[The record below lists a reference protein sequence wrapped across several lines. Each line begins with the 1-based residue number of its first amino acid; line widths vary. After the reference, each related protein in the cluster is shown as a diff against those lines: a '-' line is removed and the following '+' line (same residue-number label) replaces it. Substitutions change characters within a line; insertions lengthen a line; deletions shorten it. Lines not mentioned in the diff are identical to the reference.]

1 MVCCGCYTVRN
12 YAKVNTK
19 GLWGRG
25 HGGGSKSLCCKRR
38 STQCRISSMKVVQ
51 PTLNDGT
58 QAIQGLPGLNLK
70 NFSESPISLAQLF
83 DVVADD
89 LQTLNKNLQSVSHAF
104 RIHAYSVLFF
114 LFVFADY

>member
-1 MVCCGCYTVRN
+1 MVVWWKKKRGEVDGGERN
-12 YAKVNTK
+12 YTKVNSK

-38 STQCRISSMKVVQ
+38 NTHCRVSSMKIVQ

-58 QAIQGLPGLNLK
+58 QAIQGLPGLDLK
-70 NFSESPISLAQLF
+70 NYSESPISPAQLF

-89 LQTLNKNLQSVSHAF
+89 LQTLNKNLQSSNLTGA
-104 RIHAYSVLFF
+104 LK
-114 LFVFADY
+114 